1 MAVPYSSRGSGVMVG
16 VEVTPGTAVSRT
28 KSWPI
33 NGSTLTSTRT
43 RNVRGRLSHG
53 TGGFVKDEFVASVEV
68 GGALTI
74 PASYSG
80 LGLLMR
86 AALGA
91 AASSGTGPYTHTYGP
106 AAALPSLTIEQ
117 IYGDSGRSIL
127 NAGCKVNSLGL
138 SVTPGGEVLWN
149 VDIIGMSAAADGSA
163 GSPSYP
169 SVVFAEAY
177 ECVVTWGGSS
187 IGTVK
192 SAEATITN
200 GATRRPQVGALTSA
214 EPSVGVPRR
223 ATATIVV
230 DKDSFAPRIAETADT
245 TGDLVL
251 TFTDTATGAKT
262 ITITLQDCRA
272 TVTETVG
279 GSMADLTT
287 SIAFASNDLPSIVI
301 VNAESSADA

>member
-1 MAVPYSSRGSGVMVG
+1 MAVPYSSRGAGVMVG

-43 RNVRGRLSHG
+43 RNPRGRLSHG
-53 TGGFVKDEFVASVEV
+53 TGGFVKDEFVANVDV

-80 LGLLMR
+80 LGLLIR

-91 AASSGTGPYTHTYGP
+91 ASSSGSGPYTHTYVP
-106 AAALPSLTIEQ
+106 AASLPSLTIEE
-117 IYGDSGRSIL
+117 IYGDSGRSIIYS
-127 NAGCKVNSLGL
+127 GCKIGSLGV
-138 SVTPGGEVLWN
+138 SVAPGGEVAWN
-149 VDIIGMSAAADGSA
+149 ADIIGMKAAADGSA

-192 SAEATITN
+192 SVEATITN

-223 ATATIVV
+223 ATATLVV
-230 DKDSFAPRIAETADT
+230 DKDSFSPRIAETADT

-279 GSMADLTT
+279 SAMADLTT
-287 SIAFASNDLPSIVI
+287 SVAFASNDTPSIVI
-301 VNAESSADA
+301 VNGESSYDA

>member
-1 MAVPYSSRGSGVMVG
+1 MAVPYSARGSGIKVG

-28 KSWPI
+28 LSCEI
-33 NGSTLTSTRT
+33 NGSTLTSTKT

-53 TGGFVKDEFVASVEV
+53 TAGFAKDEFVAGVDV
-68 GGALTI
+68 GGTVTL
-74 PASYSG
+74 PVSYNG
-80 LGLLMR
+80 LGLLIR

-106 AAALPSLTIEQ
+106 AAALPSLTIEE
-117 IYGDSGRSIL
+117 IYGDSGRSIIYS
-127 NAGCKVNSLGL
+127 GCKVNSLGI
-138 SVTPGGEVLWN
+138 SVTPGAEALWSL
-149 VDIIGMSAAADGSA
+149 DIIGMKAAADGSA

-169 SVVFAEAY
+169 AKVFAEAY

-279 GSMADLTT
+279 GAMADLTT
-287 SIAFASNDLPSIVI
+287 SIAFASNDTPTIVI
-301 VNAESSADA
+301 VNAESAYDS

>member
-1 MAVPYSSRGSGVMVG
+1 MPVPYSASGAGIKVG
-16 VEVTPGTAVSRT
+16 VESTAGTAVSRT
-28 KSWPI
+28 LSCEI
-33 NGSTLTSTRT
+33 NGSTMTSTKT

-53 TGGFVKDEFVASVEV
+53 AAGFAKDEFVAGVDV
-68 GGALTI
+68 GGTVTLPVA
-74 PASYSG
+74 YNG
-80 LGLLMR
+80 LGMLIR

-91 AASSGTGPYTHTYGP
+91 ASSSGTGPYTHTYGP
-106 AAALPSLTIEQ
+106 AAALPSLTIEE
-117 IYGDSGRSIL
+117 IYGNSGRSIIYS
-127 NAGCKVNSLGL
+127 GCKVNSLGIN
-138 SVTPGGEVLWN
+138 VVPGAESLWSL
-149 VDIIGMSAAADGSA
+149 DIIGMKAAADGSA

-169 SVVFAEAY
+169 AKVFAEAY

-200 GATRRPQVGALTSA
+200 GATRRPQVGSLTSA

-251 TFTDTATGAKT
+251 VFTDAATGAKT

-287 SIAFASNDLPSIVI
+287 SIAFASNDNPSIVI